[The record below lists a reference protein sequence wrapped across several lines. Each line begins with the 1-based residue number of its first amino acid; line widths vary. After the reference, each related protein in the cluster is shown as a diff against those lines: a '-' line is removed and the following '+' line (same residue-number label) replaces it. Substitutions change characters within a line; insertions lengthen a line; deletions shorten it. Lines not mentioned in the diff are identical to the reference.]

1 VSASKG
7 EFYAR
12 IRIGLHDFQNA
23 HAHTDKFNWPKSR
36 RFTGEFKND
45 CWTLADEGLDF
56 KFDSKK

>member
-1 VSASKG
+1 MTFKMHMHIRTSSA
-7 EFYAR
+7 E
-12 IRIGLHDFQNA
+12 IL
-23 HAHTDKFNWPKSR
+23 DKYWPKSR